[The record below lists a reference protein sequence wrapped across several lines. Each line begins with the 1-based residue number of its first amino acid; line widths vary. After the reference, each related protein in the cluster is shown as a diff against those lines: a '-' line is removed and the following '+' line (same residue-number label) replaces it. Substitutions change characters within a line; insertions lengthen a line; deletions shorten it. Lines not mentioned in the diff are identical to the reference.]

1 MPNYQAVLSG
11 RFFIFNN
18 KRFTFSARNLCN
30 NIIVIIFV
38 VSKNNRDTMRSKT
51 KERKRHEKELLFYL
65 DLYNE
70 LNGREGAAKT
80 LEYLNEEIDKLVEI
94 LKQM

>member
-1 MPNYQAVLSG
+1 
-11 RFFIFNN
+11 
-18 KRFTFSARNLCN
+18 
-30 NIIVIIFV
+30 
-38 VSKNNRDTMRSKT
+38 MRSKT